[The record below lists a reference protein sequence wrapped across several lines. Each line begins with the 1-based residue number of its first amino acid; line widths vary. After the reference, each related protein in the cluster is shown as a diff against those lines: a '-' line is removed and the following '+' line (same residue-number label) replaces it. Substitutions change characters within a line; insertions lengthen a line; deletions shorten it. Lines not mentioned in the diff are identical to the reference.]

1 MEDFK
6 SLGLPEALLH
16 TLDAISFTKP
26 TPIQAAAIPAG
37 LQGRDVLGS
46 AQTGTGK
53 TAAFSIPL
61 IVRLMKNKEE
71 TALVM
76 TPTRELATQVLDTMK
91 KLMPPSAG
99 IRTALLI
106 GGASMFGQKN
116 QLRQNPRLIVGTP
129 GRINDHLQQRTVRLG
144 STRFLVLDEMDRM
157 MDMGFEVQIERI
169 VKQMPKERQT
179 LMFSATISPR
189 IEKTAGGYMMNP
201 QRISV
206 GSNNTPIAKIKQ
218 ELLRVEVAQKFNVLM
233 AQLGERSGS
242 VLIFVRT
249 KRGADRMAEKLT
261 GLGQSAAAIH
271 GNLNQ
276 NQRNRVIQAFR
287 DKKHRIMVATDV
299 AARGLD
305 IPHIEHVINYDLPQ
319 QPEDYIHR
327 IGRTARN
334 GSEGSA
340 VCFITP
346 EDGELWRE
354 IHKLLNP
361 GAAREEYRGGA
372 NPAAPARTSRP
383 KSHNRNGFEARRQR
397 NGGGKKTS
405 AFGGQGGGENF
416 RPRQDRSEN
425 RSEARG
431 EGRSENRGENRGN
444 FRSEG
449 RSENKSGYRNENR
462 SENRGAP
469 RGENRN
475 GGERGNFRS
484 GGRSE
489 NRSNDRGGFRN
500 RDSGSKGGNKG
511 GTFGQRR
518 NAA

>member
-1 MEDFK
+1 MENFL

-16 TLDAISFTKP
+16 TLQAINFNKP

-61 IVRLMKNKEE
+61 IVRLMQNREE

-129 GRINDHLQQRTVRLG
+129 GRINDHLQQRTVRLDR
-144 STRFLVLDEMDRM
+144 TRFLVLDEMDRM

-169 VKQMPKERQT
+169 VKQMPRDRQT

-189 IEKTAGGYMMNP
+189 IEKTAHGYMQNP

-218 ELLRVEVAQKFNVLM
+218 EILRMEVAQKFNNLM
-233 AQLGERSGS
+233 GQLAERNGS

-346 EDGELWRE
+346 EDGDLWRE

-361 GAAREEYRGGA
+361 GAAREPEYRGGA
-372 NPAAPARTSRP
+372 NPAAPARNQRP
-383 KSHNRNGFEARRQR
+383 KSHNRSGFEGRRQR
-397 NGGGKKTS
+397 NGGKKTS

-416 RPRQDRSEN
+416 RPRAERSEG
-425 RSEARG
+425 RS
-431 EGRSENRGENRGN
+431 EGRSENRGESRGN
-444 FRSEG
+444 FRNRSEGRNEGRRFEG
-449 RSENKSGYRNENR
+449 RSEGRAEAR
-462 SENRGAP
+462 SENRGGY
-469 RGENRN
+469 RGNRN
-475 GGERGNFRS
+475 GNRNDSRSESS
-484 GGRSE
+484 GG
-489 NRSNDRGGFRN
+489 NRGG
-500 RDSGSKGGNKG
+500 SGP
-511 GTFGQRR
+511 FQRRR

>member
-16 TLDAISFTKP
+16 TLDAIEFVKP

-37 LQGRDVLGS
+37 LAGRDVLGS

-61 IVRLMKNKEE
+61 IVRLMQNREE

-91 KLMPPSAG
+91 KLIPPSAG

-144 STRFLVLDEMDRM
+144 ATRFLVLDEMDRM

-189 IEKTAGGYMMNP
+189 IEKTAHGYMNNP

-218 ELLRVEVAQKFNVLM
+218 ELLRMEVAQKYNNLM
-233 AQLGERSGS
+233 GQLAERTGS
-242 VLIFVRT
+242 VLVFVRT
-249 KRGADRMAEKLT
+249 KRGADRMADKLSAS
-261 GLGQSAAAIH
+261 GQSAVAIH

-276 NQRNRVIQAFR
+276 NQRNRVIAAFR
-287 DKKHRIMVATDV
+287 AREHRILVATDV

-340 VCFITP
+340 ICFITP
-346 EDGELWRE
+346 EDGDLWRE

-372 NPAAPARTSRP
+372 NPAAPARKDRP

-416 RPRQDRSEN
+416 RPRQDRSE
-425 RSEARG
+425 S
-431 EGRSENRGENRGN
+431 RGENRGN
-444 FRSEG
+444 FRSENRSEG
-449 RSENKSGYRNENR
+449 RSENRGGYRNENR
-462 SENRGAP
+462 PENRGGYRSENRSEG
-469 RGENRN
+469 R

-489 NRSNDRGGFRN
+489 NRSNDRGGFRS
-500 RDSGSKGGNKG
+500 RDGGSKGGGKG
-511 GTFGQRR
+511 PFGQRR